1 MFICLHQD
9 FIDYLLSDGIVLPEG
24 CELPGYTTNES
35 SSSCD
40 SSQND
45 KDEWDDIN
53 SSDIQAP
60 SFPELVTQLSD
71 AIKSLDG
78 SVFPKL
84 NGHSPK
90 VSY

>member
-1 MFICLHQD
+1 MCLSCD
-9 FIDYLLSDGIVLPEG
+9 PIR